1 MPMADALVRI
11 ADRRCAIWIASP
23 PHRRFAPSM
32 AQAERDLVCEDMLM
46 KPTMFAALAVLALA
60 GCESD
65 GDHHSKAMTAG
76 CPADVSQAD
85 RYKYPACNTGD
96 AAVECP
102 PDVSE
107 ADRYKYPAC
116 N

>member
-1 MPMADALVRI
+1 
-11 ADRRCAIWIASP
+11 
-23 PHRRFAPSM
+23 
-32 AQAERDLVCEDMLM
+32 M
-46 KPTMFAALAVLALA
+46 KPTMLVALAVLALA
-60 GCESD
+60 GCQGGDDMHSD
-65 GDHHSKAMTAG
+65 MHSKDAGAG

-85 RYKYPACNTGD
+85 RYKYPACATED
-96 AAVECP
+96 AGAKCP

>member
-1 MPMADALVRI
+1 
-11 ADRRCAIWIASP
+11 
-23 PHRRFAPSM
+23 
-32 AQAERDLVCEDMLM
+32 M
-46 KPTMFAALAVLALA
+46 KLTILATLAVLALA
-60 GCESD
+60 GCESG
-65 GDHHSKAMTAG
+65 GDHRSKAATAG

-85 RYKYPACNTGD
+85 RYKYPAC
-96 AAVECP
+96 AAEDQAAKECP